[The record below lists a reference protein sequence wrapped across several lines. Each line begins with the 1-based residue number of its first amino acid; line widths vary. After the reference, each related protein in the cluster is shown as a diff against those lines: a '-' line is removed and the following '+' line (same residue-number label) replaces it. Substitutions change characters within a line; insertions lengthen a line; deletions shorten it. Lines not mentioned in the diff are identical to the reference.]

1 MTAYSGRSGVE
12 ALLDIDRIRQ
22 LVDMMVANELMEIS
36 IRDGDK
42 EVTLRRPH
50 ANSPPIVTVAPSVG
64 PFNGTPGALSSSAP
78 ASPPVEEEPRVETVD
93 IKSPMVGTFYAASD
107 PNSAPYV
114 QAGTRVQ
121 PATVVCI
128 IEAMKVFNEIK
139 AEVAGVIERILVKNG
154 QPVEFGQLLF
164 RVRPE

>member
-1 MTAYSGRSGVE
+1 
-12 ALLDIDRIRQ
+12 
-22 LVDMMVANELMEIS
+22 MMVANELMEIS
-36 IRDGDK
+36 IRDGDT

-50 ANSPPIVTVAPSVG
+50 ANSPPVVTIAPPAG
-64 PFNGTPGALSSSAP
+64 PLNGNPGALSSSSVP
-78 ASPPVEEEPRVETVD
+78 TTPLVEEEPRVETID

-107 PNSAPYV
+107 PNSAAYV
-114 QAGTRVQ
+114 QVGTRVQ

-139 AEVAGVIERILVKNG
+139 AEVAGVIERILAKNG
-154 QPVEFGQLLF
+154 QPVEFGQPLF